1 MLDRSAIG
9 ALGIVL
15 AAMALSALAAR
26 PGPGP
31 PPAHTLPAKAASSAA
46 ISALRE
52 GEPIPLNQ
60 ARAADLELLP
70 GIGPMLARRIVEH
83 RARHGPF
90 HTHEDLLAV
99 HGIGPR
105 TLDRLRPLLRVS
117 GAGAASGGGGGASAL
132 AGTGGA
138 GRPGAAGEPAL

>member
-1 MLDRSAIG
+1 VLDRSAIG

-31 PPAHTLPAKAASSAA
+31 PERALPAKSVSPAAL
-46 ISALRE
+46 SALQE
-52 GEPIPLNQ
+52 GQPISINQ
-60 ARAADLELLP
+60 ALAADLELLP

-83 RARHGPF
+83 RERNGPF
-90 HTHEDLLAV
+90 RAPEELLEV

-105 TLDRLRPLLRVS
+105 TLERLRPLLRVS
-117 GAGAASGGGGGASAL
+117 GEGGAASMSGGAGARSS
-132 AGTGGA
+132 GGA
-138 GRPGAAGEPAL
+138 GRAGGAGALPL

>member
-9 ALGIVL
+9 VLGIVL

-26 PGPGP
+26 PSAEPEPSRQP
-31 PPAHTLPAKAASSAA
+31 PPNVASAA
-46 ISALRE
+46 ALTALRD
-52 GEPIPLNQ
+52 GAPVLLNR

-83 RARHGPF
+83 RERNGPF
-90 HTHEDLLAV
+90 RACEDLLAV

-105 TLDRLRPLLRVS
+105 TLERLRPLLRVE
-117 GAGAASGGGGGASAL
+117 GQ
-132 AGTGGA
+132 GGA
-138 GRPGAAGEPAL
+138 GTAPAPPINR